1 MTVQLDNALLDTA
14 LVDLVDANR
23 ILYNEG
29 IVDGLGHVS
38 VRDPNDPQCFWLS
51 HAIAPGLVTRE
62 DLIQYTLAGDPVRRE
77 ERKGYLE
84 RYIHGEIYRARP
96 EIHSVVHSHSEATI
110 VFGVTGSAL
119 RALTHMHHFLREIP
133 IFEIRG
139 VESNERGNLL
149 VNTPDLGVALVQSL
163 GDAPVGLMRGHG
175 MVTVGKTIR
184 EAVFRAIYAEQ
195 NARLQTDAMRFGV
208 PITYLN
214 DDEMAYHLK
223 NAGYDRAWGLWRS
236 QAHRAL
242 GVPSTT

>member
-1 MTVQLDNALLDTA
+1 MTAQLENA

-38 VRDPNDPQCFWLS
+38 VRDPDDPQCFWLS
-51 HAIAPGLVTRE
+51 HAIAPGLVTRA
-62 DLIQYTLAGDPVRRE
+62 DLIRYTLAGEPVQPEKRS
-77 ERKGYLE
+77 GYLE
-84 RYIHGEIYRARP
+84 RFIHGEILRARP
-96 EIHSVVHSHSEATI
+96 DINSVVHSHSEATI
-110 VFGVTGSAL
+110 VFGVTGSPL

-149 VNTPDLGVALVQSL
+149 VNTPELGVALVQSL
-163 GDAPVGLMRGHG
+163 GEAPVGLMRGHG

-184 EAVFRAIYAEQ
+184 EAVFRGIYAEQ
-195 NARLQTDAMRFGV
+195 NARLQSDAMRFGV
-208 PITYLN
+208 PITFLN
-214 DDEMAYHLK
+214 EDEMEHHLK
-223 NAGYDRAWGLWRS
+223 RAGYDRAWGLWRS

-242 GVPSTT
+242 GVPSTK